1 MGYNSNKTGA
11 QIEEILNRALLKGNT
26 EEFTPVGDYD
36 PATKKFVE
44 ESINEVTG
52 DLGDVENLNTE
63 SKTVVESINEVLA
76 TVEDNVE
83 ATAVTIETKG
93 PLGDYAQVYK
103 IKQGET
109 VIGEINIP
117 KELFVQSGE
126 VVENP
131 EGHEEGTYIKLVLQN
146 VTNPLFVNVAK
157 LVDVY
162 TVEKD
167 AAQVQLAI
175 NSLNEISA
183 TIVAGSIGATELADN
198 SITKSKLDSSVQSSL
213 DKADAAW
220 TEVKSSSPFVNQ
232 EYADIVVNAITNGA
246 ISSDD
251 YNKLSAWAVPIIGE
265 IYPYAETL
273 YQGAVGRMTIANKG
287 EGVYV
292 YLHITH
298 TSTNI
303 PLESMF
309 NLVEIKADLT
319 IAVKELK
326 LLRIDVSGD
335 GTKFLADDGN
345 YKEIKPGIS
354 DAPKDGKPYGR
365 ILGNWGVIKQDT
377 LDSYDVSSDG
387 QVFNFTKNLEKGIVQ
402 YAEIYNPLGTEVT
415 VYIKR
420 DTDTRQVEVK
430 IAPGATVLFRIISG
444 IKGFYLEKVYYS
456 SL

>member
-44 ESINEVTG
+44 ESINEVAG

-63 SKTVVESINEVLA
+63 SKTIVESINEVLT

-93 PLGDYAQVYK
+93 PLGDYAQVYE

-131 EGHEEGTYIKLVLQN
+131 EGYEEGTYIKLVLQN

-213 DKADAAW
+213 DKADA
-220 TEVKSSSPFVNQ
+220 TYTKKEV
-232 EYADIVVNAITNGA
+232 
-246 ISSDD
+246 DD
-251 YNKLSAWAVPIIGE
+251 MWE
-265 IYPYAETL
+265 WEE
-273 YQGAVGRMTIANKG
+273 R
-287 EGVYV
+287 
-292 YLHITH
+292 
-298 TSTNI
+298 
-303 PLESMF
+303 
-309 NLVEIKADLT
+309 
-319 IAVKELK
+319 
-326 LLRIDVSGD
+326 
-335 GTKFLADDGN
+335 
-345 YKEIKPGIS
+345 
-354 DAPKDGKPYGR
+354 
-365 ILGNWGVIKQDT
+365 
-377 LDSYDVSSDG
+377 
-387 QVFNFTKNLEKGIVQ
+387 
-402 YAEIYNPLGTEVT
+402 
-415 VYIKR
+415 
-420 DTDTRQVEVK
+420 
-430 IAPGATVLFRIISG
+430 
-444 IKGFYLEKVYYS
+444 
-456 SL
+456 

>member
-44 ESINEVTG
+44 ESINVVAG

-63 SKTVVESINEVLA
+63 SKTVVESINEVLT

-93 PLGDYAQVYK
+93 PLGDYAQVYE

-131 EGHEEGTYIKLVLQN
+131 EGYEEGTYIKLVLQN

-162 TVEKD
+162 TVEKN
-167 AAQVQLAI
+167 ATQVQLAI

-213 DKADAAW
+213 DKADA
-220 TEVKSSSPFVNQ
+220 TYTKKEV
-232 EYADIVVNAITNGA
+232 
-246 ISSDD
+246 DD
-251 YNKLSAWAVPIIGE
+251 MWE
-265 IYPYAETL
+265 WEE
-273 YQGAVGRMTIANKG
+273 R
-287 EGVYV
+287 
-292 YLHITH
+292 
-298 TSTNI
+298 
-303 PLESMF
+303 
-309 NLVEIKADLT
+309 
-319 IAVKELK
+319 
-326 LLRIDVSGD
+326 
-335 GTKFLADDGN
+335 
-345 YKEIKPGIS
+345 
-354 DAPKDGKPYGR
+354 
-365 ILGNWGVIKQDT
+365 
-377 LDSYDVSSDG
+377 
-387 QVFNFTKNLEKGIVQ
+387 
-402 YAEIYNPLGTEVT
+402 
-415 VYIKR
+415 
-420 DTDTRQVEVK
+420 
-430 IAPGATVLFRIISG
+430 
-444 IKGFYLEKVYYS
+444 
-456 SL
+456 